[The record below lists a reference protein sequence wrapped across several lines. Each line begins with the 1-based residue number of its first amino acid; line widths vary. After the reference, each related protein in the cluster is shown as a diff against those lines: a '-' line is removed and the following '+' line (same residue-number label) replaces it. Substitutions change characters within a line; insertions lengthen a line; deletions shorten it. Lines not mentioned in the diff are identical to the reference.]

1 MIDVLWHG
9 RGGQGAFTA
18 AKLLGA
24 AYAVRGSYSIAFPS
38 FGPDRSEIEKA
49 DYVIYLDDTL
59 FFNSFDELKEN
70 GKIIINTKK
79 HFDDERIIAVDAD
92 TLANEILKRT
102 ITNTVMLGALAGVSG
117 IVDSEN
123 IAEAIRGYMPAKLQE
138 KNIKAAL
145 AAVDLVSGVAK

>member
-1 MIDVLWHG
+1 M
-9 RGGQGAFTA
+9 
-18 AKLLGA
+18 KLKKPTM
-24 AYAVRGSYSIAFPS
+24 SYILTTH
-38 FGPDRSEIEKA
+38 
-49 DYVIYLDDTL
+49 Y

>member
-1 MIDVLWHG
+1 
-9 RGGQGAFTA
+9 
-18 AKLLGA
+18 
-24 AYAVRGSYSIAFPS
+24 
-38 FGPDRSEIEKA
+38 
-49 DYVIYLDDTL
+49 
-59 FFNSFDELKEN
+59 
-70 GKIIINTKK
+70 
-79 HFDDERIIAVDAD
+79 
-92 TLANEILKRT
+92 NEILKRT